1 MVFSRCVCDVKISL
15 QYRVGL
21 AHLNLQSHLNSQR
34 IHGMVTGS
42 FDDLQMTPEILPW
55 CLLSSGVASAAEHE
69 GIVGFFPIKD
79 NLFFA

>member
-1 MVFSRCVCDVKISL
+1 
-15 QYRVGL
+15 
-21 AHLNLQSHLNSQR
+21 
-34 IHGMVTGS
+34 MVTGS

-69 GIVGFFPIKD
+69 GIVDFFPIKD